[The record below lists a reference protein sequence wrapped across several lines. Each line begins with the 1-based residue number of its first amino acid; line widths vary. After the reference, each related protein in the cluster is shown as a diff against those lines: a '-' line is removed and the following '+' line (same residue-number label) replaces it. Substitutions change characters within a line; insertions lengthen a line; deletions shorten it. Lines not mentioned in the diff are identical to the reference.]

1 MKKSDLKYEYPPEL
15 VATEP
20 RHPSRILFVPAD
32 ASKSAK
38 EIKKLDLFD
47 LFSPGDVLVI
57 NQTKVVP
64 RRVFV
69 PQEEGG
75 ELEFLFLDSQN
86 GLDWSV
92 LFPAKKYRLQT
103 DFHLPGGVLA
113 TLTEKGR
120 PQKLKT
126 NQVLD
131 EAYFHKYA
139 ELPLP
144 PYIQQARG
152 ERHNRNEDRS
162 WYQTAWAEHA
172 GSFAAPT
179 ASLHFTNQDLQT
191 LESRGVEILKITL
204 HVGLGTFLP
213 VTSEN
218 LDEHEMHSEMIEIR
232 REVVEKIKAAKVKGG
247 KVWAMGT
254 TATRALESFAL
265 NFLQTNPSGEFYHG
279 ASNLFIRPGFQWQI
293 VDRLLTNFHQPES
306 TLLALVSAFSTL
318 ERVKSVYQ
326 FAIDNQFRLFS
337 YGDLS
342 VWERK

>member
-1 MKKSDLKYEYPPEL
+1 MKKSDLNYEYPPEL

-20 RHPSRILFVPAD
+20 RHPSRILFVPSD
-32 ASKSAK
+32 SSVSAK
-38 EIKKLDLFD
+38 EIKKDELFA
-47 LFSPGDVLVI
+47 LFSPGDVLVV

-69 PQEEGG
+69 PLDEGG

-86 GLDWSV
+86 GRDWSV
-92 LFPAKKYRLQT
+92 LFPSKKYRVQT
-103 DFHLPGGVLA
+103 QFHLPGGVKA
-113 TLTEKGR
+113 TFIEKGR
-120 PQKLKT
+120 PQKLQT
-126 NQVLD
+126 DQVLD
-131 EAYFHKYA
+131 EVYFQKYA

-144 PYIQQARG
+144 PYIQNARG
-152 ERHNRNEDRS
+152 ERHNRSEDRS

-179 ASLHFTNQDLQT
+179 ASLHFTNEDLQT
-191 LESRGVEILKITL
+191 LASRGVEVLKITL

-218 LDEHEMHSEMIEIR
+218 LDEHEMHSEVIEIR
-232 REVVEKIKAAKVKGG
+232 SEVIEKIKAAKRKGK

-254 TATRALESFAL
+254 TVTRALESFAL
-265 NFLQTNPSGEFYHG
+265 NYLQTDPLGQFHHG

-342 VWERK
+342 VWERQ